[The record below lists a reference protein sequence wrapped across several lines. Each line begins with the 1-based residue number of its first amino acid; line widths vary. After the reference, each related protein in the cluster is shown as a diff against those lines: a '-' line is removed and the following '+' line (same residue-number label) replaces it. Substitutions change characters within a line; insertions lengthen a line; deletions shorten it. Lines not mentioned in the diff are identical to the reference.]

1 MEILLT
7 IFALLLF
14 LIFALLPS
22 GKHKNKRRDDN
33 IDHDLAEDDKDNND
47 DDGGD

>member
-1 MEILLT
+1 MEVLLV

-22 GKHKNKRRDDN
+22 GKHKNDRRDGD
-33 IDHDLAEDDKDNND
+33 IDHDLAEDDKDSND
-47 DDGGD
+47 DDGDD